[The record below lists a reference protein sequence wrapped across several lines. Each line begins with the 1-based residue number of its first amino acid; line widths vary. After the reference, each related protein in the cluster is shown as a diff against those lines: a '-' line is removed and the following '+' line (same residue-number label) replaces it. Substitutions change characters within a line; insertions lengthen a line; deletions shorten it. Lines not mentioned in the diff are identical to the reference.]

1 MIFVCAL
8 LFIVYNIM
16 LFIYSKSLYGTEINI
31 IPYIIIL
38 TPINFTLIYA
48 SIYII
53 NFHYDYA
60 FMIAFLMVYSLE
72 FKIIFRQSYIKT
84 LFGTISYALN
94 FFAMRTIILAI
105 IALSKQE
112 QISEAILDIDTRLL
126 TTAITLF
133 LRPFTLR
140 KAMKTVS
147 KDQIFMIFSNKN
159 NLTFSLGI
167 LTITFIYQI
176 LSSTLIDVQTDSSNT
191 TIFLLGVGIFC
202 LGIYLATMAH
212 AYEFSKLHLH
222 QKNFNRL
229 KTKIKKEEMKLEQ
242 LKTSASLDS
251 FTETYTRKMGEEKL
265 NEYVHTKQ
273 NFYVVYVDMDGL
285 KIANDIHGHEEG
297 DFYIRTVA
305 NILTS
310 VFSSEFVARMGG
322 DEFLVLGNLDDEYE
336 ITKKVLISYE
346 DVKNISNKYKKPY
359 ETSISY
365 GVVEV
370 DKKSTLTTL
379 DILHLADK
387 KMYEFKRERKKA
399 RQNKH

>member
-1 MIFVCAL
+1 MIYICAL
-8 LFIVYNIM
+8 FFTVYNIM
-16 LFIYSKSLYGTEINI
+16 LFFYSKSLYGKEINI
-31 IPYIIIL
+31 LPYAIIL
-38 TPINFTLIYA
+38 TPINFSLVYA
-48 SIYII
+48 SIYITE
-53 NFHYDYA
+53 FHYDYI
-60 FMIAFLMVYSLE
+60 FMVAFLVLYSLE
-72 FKIIFRQSYIKT
+72 FKLLFNQSYIKT

-94 FFAMRTIILAI
+94 FFAMRTIFLSI
-105 IALSKQE
+105 ISLVKQE
-112 QISEAILDIDTRLL
+112 PISLAILDIDTRLL
-126 TTAITLF
+126 ATAITLF
-133 LRPFTLR
+133 MRPFTLR

-167 LTITFIYQI
+167 LTITYIYQI
-176 LSSTLIDVQTDSSNT
+176 LTSTLIDVQTNSSNT

-202 LGIYLATMAH
+202 FGIYIATMAH

-273 NFYVVYVDMDGL
+273 NFYAVYVDMDGL

-305 NILTS
+305 HILTS

-322 DEFLVLGNLDDEYE
+322 DEFLILGNLDDEYE
-336 ITKKVLISYE
+336 IAKKVLISHS
-346 DVKNISNKYKKPY
+346 DVKNISIKYKKPY

-370 DKKSTLTTL
+370 DKKNNLTAQE
-379 DILHLADK
+379 ILRLADK
-387 KMYEFKRERKKA
+387 KMYDFKREHKKA
-399 RQNKH
+399 RA